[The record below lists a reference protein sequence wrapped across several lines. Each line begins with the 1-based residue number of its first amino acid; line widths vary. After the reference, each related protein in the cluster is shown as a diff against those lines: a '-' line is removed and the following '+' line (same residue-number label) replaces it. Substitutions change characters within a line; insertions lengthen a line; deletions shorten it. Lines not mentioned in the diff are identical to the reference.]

1 LIIDNNSNKNTKDI
15 LVKLENDKI
24 KIIYNEKNY
33 GIARALNE
41 GVKFAR
47 KNNFKWILTM
57 DQDSIAEGKMVDKL
71 LECAKF
77 YANYSRV
84 VSFSPNILYAREI
97 YQNRKIK
104 SKLYQKYLTVIT
116 SGNLLNV
123 NIFNKF
129 IKYEEK
135 LFIDS
140 VDFDFCLK
148 LHISNYIIIRCNNA
162 FLFHELGEI
171 RFKKIFGFKI
181 HYHIHSPIR
190 KYYMIRNNIYIFKK
204 YFWKFPFF
212 CIKKQIF
219 TILGC
224 LKIFLIEK
232 DKILNIKFMI
242 KGFFHA
248 IINRYNE
255 IDEINMQK

>member
-15 LVKLENDKI
+15 LIKLENSKI
-24 KIIYNEKNY
+24 KTIYNEKNY

-47 KNNFKWILTM
+47 ENKFKWILTM
-57 DQDSIAEGKMVDKL
+57 DQDSVAEDKMVDKM
-71 LECAKF
+71 LECAHH
-77 YANYSRV
+77 YSNNEKV
-84 VSFSPNILYAREI
+84 ISFSPTILEKRVDLHY
-97 YQNRKIK
+97 RKK
-104 SKLYQKYLTVIT
+104 NELYQERFTVIT
-116 SGNLLNV
+116 SGNLLNA
-123 NIFNKF
+123 NIFSKF

-148 LHISNYIIIRCNNA
+148 LHMNKYIIIRCNNV
-162 FLFHELGEI
+162 FLFHEMGEI
-171 RFKKIFGFKI
+171 RFKKIFGFTI
-181 HYHIHSPIR
+181 HYHIHSPTR
-190 KYYMIRNNIYIFKK
+190 KYYMMRNNIYIFKK

-212 CIKKQIF
+212 CMKKQIF
-219 TILGC
+219 TILEC
-224 LKIFLIEK
+224 LRIFLIEK
-232 DKILNIKFMI
+232 DKIFNIKFMI

>member
-15 LVKLENDKI
+15 LIKLENSKI
-24 KIIYNEKNY
+24 KTIYNEKNY

-47 KNNFKWILTM
+47 ENKFKWILTM
-57 DQDSIAEGKMVDKL
+57 DQDSIAESKMINKM
-71 LECAKF
+71 LECTHC
-77 YANYSRV
+77 YSNNEKV
-84 VSFSPNILYAREI
+84 VSFSPTILDKRVDIHYRKKIEP
-97 YQNRKIK
+97 YQE
-104 SKLYQKYLTVIT
+104 SFTAIT

-123 NIFNKF
+123 NIFNKL
-129 IKYEEK
+129 IRYEEK

-148 LHISNYIIIRCNNA
+148 LHMSNYIIIRCNNT

-171 RFKKIFGFKI
+171 KFKKIFGFKI
-181 HYHIHSPIR
+181 HYSIHSLTR

-219 TILGC
+219 TILEC
-224 LKIFLIEK
+224 LKIFLVEK

-242 KGFFHA
+242 KGFLHG